1 MSPQA
6 PVMVTVTEVAADVS
20 AATLGVSVYL
30 EARDEAER
38 DEAARSATTRPHAS
52 GRAILRVCKL
62 PPLLL
67 HLIRKNTS
75 PQALGLSVPKAAAV

>member
-1 MSPQA
+1 MSLQA
-6 PVMVTVTEVAADVS
+6 PVMVTVTEVTADVS

-30 EARDEAER
+30 QAR

-75 PQALGLSVPKAAAV
+75 PHALGLSVPKAAAV